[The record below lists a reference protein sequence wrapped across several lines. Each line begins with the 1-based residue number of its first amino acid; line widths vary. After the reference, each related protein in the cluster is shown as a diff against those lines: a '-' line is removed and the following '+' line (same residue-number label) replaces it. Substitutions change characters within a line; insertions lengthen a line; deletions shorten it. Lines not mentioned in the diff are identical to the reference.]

1 MKPIA
6 VRSSAAVLAP
16 AGFVWDFLRVY
27 DNDLIWRSGL
37 EKMTQSPPGPVRDG
51 ARVEETLRV
60 LGRVVESLIE
70 VSDVRE
76 GHSFAWRVTEGAI
89 AQGSRSVTATGADS
103 CRVDIVKQVT
113 LTGSDRLLR
122 PLIAAVVKRTERKD
136 LRQVRQTLEQAWKDR
151 ENLEN

>member
-6 VRSSAAVLAP
+6 VRSSAVVQAP

-27 DNDLIWRSGL
+27 GNDLEWRSGL
-37 EKMTQSPPGPVRDG
+37 ERMAQSPPGPVRDG

-60 LGRVVESLIE
+60 LSRTVESVVE

-76 GHSFAWRVTEGAI
+76 GHSFAWRVVEGAT
-89 AQGSRSVTATGADS
+89 AEGSRSVTATGEDA
-103 CRVDIVKQVT
+103 CRVEIVKRVT

-122 PLIAAVVKRTERKD
+122 PLIAAVVTRTERGD
-136 LRQVRQTLEQAWKDR
+136 LRRVQQILEQGWR
-151 ENLEN
+151 SR